1 MGSSIPAG
9 YVEVRKGVYERID
22 TIQKR
27 FMGRKAVLPNKN
39 TSRNSKPKQTVR
51 DEPLGQDEGKK
62 KNTGRVL
69 VRCKIF
75 RKRLTDPDNAII
87 KWHLDCLRM
96 SKILRDDR
104 EEDVALEVTQEK
116 TRGQEEVL
124 IELFHDARPV

>member
-1 MGSSIPAG
+1 MNSVPAG

-22 TIQKR
+22 TIQRR
-27 FMGRKAVLPNKN
+27 FMAGKTILPNKN
-39 TSRNSKPKQTVR
+39 TRRNSKSKQAVR
-51 DEPLGQDEGKK
+51 DESLGQNAGEK

-104 EEDVALEVTQEK
+104 EEDVALEITQEK

-124 IELFHDARPV
+124 IELFHESA